1 MKVYIIAGEASGDLH
16 AADLLRELKAMHPDL
31 QARAWGG
38 DLLKA
43 QGATIVKHYKDLAF
57 MGFTEVLLNLRTIL
71 RNINFCKKD
80 ILEFKPDAIILV
92 DYPGFNLRIAEFAKR
107 NGFIVYYYISP
118 QVWAWKS
125 SRVKKIRENVKRL
138 FVILPFEKIF
148 YKKYNY
154 DVEYVGHPLTDVIQK
169 KSETFSERHL
179 FLQKYS
185 LPDIPIISLLPGSRK
200 QEIKAM
206 LPLMLAVVNKFPNYQ
221 FIIAGAPSQ
230 KNTFYKEFIKEQ
242 KVFLLTGITHE
253 LLHHSH
259 AALVTSG
266 TATLETALLNIPEV
280 VCYKGGKISYY
291 IARSLVKINF
301 ISLVNLIL
309 NREVVKELIQN
320 RLTVNNLEAELQ
332 AILNDE
338 NRKRIF
344 KDYVE
349 LREKLS
355 RGGAAARTAGLILDD
370 LKKESIF

>member
-71 RNINFCKKD
+71 SNINFCKKD

>member
-1 MKVYIIAGEASGDLH
+1 MSCRK
-16 AADLLRELKAMHPDL
+16 R
-31 QARAWGG
+31 
-38 DLLKA
+38 
-43 QGATIVKHYKDLAF
+43 
-57 MGFTEVLLNLRTIL
+57 FTFFL
-71 RNINFCKKD
+71 
-80 ILEFKPDAIILV
+80 
-92 DYPGFNLRIAEFAKR
+92 
-107 NGFIVYYYISP
+107 YYIG
-118 QVWAWKS
+118 QWVTDVFNVIIIFFIKYFF
-125 SRVKKIRENVKRL
+125 RENVKRL

-154 DVEYVGHPLTDVIQK
+154 DVDYVGHPLTDVIQK

-230 KNTFYKEFIKEQ
+230 TNTFYKEFIKEQ

-291 IARSLVKINF
+291 IARSLVKIKF

-320 RLTVNNLEAELQ
+320 GLTVNNLEAELQ

-355 RGGAAARTAGLILDD
+355 RGGAAARTAELILDD